1 MIRVLA
7 ASPTQVLTDDSR
19 YTAEFFAELRDF
31 TKSSAD
37 VIVPLVLDHYRP
49 RSVIDVGCGEG
60 WFGKAFA
67 DRGCRVI
74 GVDGAYVQDRVI
86 DFREADLAKPLP
98 PLGSFDLVVCLEV
111 AEHLDRDQ
119 GPSFIEELC
128 RLAPVVLFSAA
139 IPDQGGADHRNER
152 WPGYWADLFSRSG
165 YACSGALRWKIWED
179 DRVAVWYRQNLLVAT
194 SDPESVPELFDSPLS
209 EVRPV
214 VHPELFRFHMAT
226 RPAEEDRLA
235 TRLRRAWRRTGR

>member
-1 MIRVLA
+1 MITVLA
-7 ASPTQVLTDDSR
+7 VSPTQVLTADFT
-19 YTAEFFAELRDF
+19 YTTEWFAELRDF
-31 TKSSAD
+31 TRNSAD

-111 AEHLDRDQ
+111 AEHLDSDR

-139 IPDQGGADHRNER
+139 IPDQGGRDHRNER
-152 WPGYWADLFSRSG
+152 WPGYWVELFARSG
-165 YACSGALRWKIWED
+165 YVCSGALRWKIWED
-179 DRVAVWYRQNLLVAT
+179 DRVAVWYRQNLVVAT
-194 SDPESVPELFDSPLS
+194 NEPESLPSLFADPLS
-209 EVRPV
+209 EVWPV

-226 RPAEEDRLA
+226 KAAEEQRD
-235 TRLRRAWRRTGR
+235 